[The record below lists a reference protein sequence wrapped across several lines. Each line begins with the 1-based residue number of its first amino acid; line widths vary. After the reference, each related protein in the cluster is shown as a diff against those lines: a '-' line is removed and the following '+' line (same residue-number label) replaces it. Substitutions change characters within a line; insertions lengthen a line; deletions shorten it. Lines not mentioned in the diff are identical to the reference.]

1 MVKFNSY
8 GTVEWSLVPVVEL
21 NFLAKLN
28 TNGNVELYSQSFFFG
43 WQSRVDLI
51 SCGKV
56 EFQWQR

>member
-28 TNGNVELYSQSFFFG
+28 TNGNVELYSQSFFFRMEKL
-43 WQSRVDLI
+43 S
-51 SCGKV
+51 
-56 EFQWQR
+56 